1 MPSLPIYQ
9 VDSFTTVPFKGN
21 PAAVT
26 IYAEPRP
33 DEWMQAVAREMNL
46 SETAFLVPEGD
57 GYRLRWFTPTTEVS
71 LCGHATLASAHI
83 LWERRYLPPDSEA
96 IFETLSGRLT
106 CTLQGDWIAMD
117 FPMRPVEAAP
127 TPEGLLEALGVS
139 DPVFVGRFR
148 NSHLVEVADVN
159 DLHALQPDFPRLHQ
173 VETRSVIVTARGDET
188 YDFYSRYFAPAV
200 GINEDPVTGSAHT
213 ALTPY
218 WAEKLGKGEM
228 TAYQASARGGVLR
241 VHLAGERVVI
251 MGQARTVLVGEL
263 VTED

>member
-83 LWERRYLPPDSEA
+83 LWERRYLPP
-96 IFETLSGRLT
+96 R
-106 CTLQGDWIAMD
+106 
-117 FPMRPVEAAP
+117 
-127 TPEGLLEALGVS
+127 
-139 DPVFVGRFR
+139 
-148 NSHLVEVADVN
+148 
-159 DLHALQPDFPRLHQ
+159 
-173 VETRSVIVTARGDET
+173 
-188 YDFYSRYFAPAV
+188 
-200 GINEDPVTGSAHT
+200 
-213 ALTPY
+213 
-218 WAEKLGKGEM
+218 
-228 TAYQASARGGVLR
+228 
-241 VHLAGERVVI
+241 
-251 MGQARTVLVGEL
+251 
-263 VTED
+263 